1 MKPKC
6 SSPFVMLAFYRPK
19 TCDTFSF
26 GRVLKVQDSQGKE
39 IVLMGDTNCNQL
51 CDDTKDTMC
60 RLLKAL
66 YKEYQLTGGGEA
78 KLFLL

>member
-1 MKPKC
+1 
-6 SSPFVMLAFYRPK
+6 MLAFYRPK
-19 TCDTFSF
+19 KFDTFSF

-66 YKEYQLTGGGEA
+66 YKEYQLRGGGEA